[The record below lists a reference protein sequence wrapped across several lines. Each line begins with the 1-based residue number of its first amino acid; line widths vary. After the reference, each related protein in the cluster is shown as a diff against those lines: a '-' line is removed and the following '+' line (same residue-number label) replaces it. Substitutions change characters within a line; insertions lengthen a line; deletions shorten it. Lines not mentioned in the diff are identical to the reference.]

1 LFDFLSGQ
9 RSRAPGAL
17 QAAGLEWAY
26 RMALEPKRLGWRYAT
41 TNVTAALA
49 MARSARGGVN

>member
-1 LFDFLSGQ
+1 LFDFLSGR
-9 RSRAPGAL
+9 RSRAPQAL

-41 TNVTAALA
+41 TNVAAAMA
-49 MARSARGGVN
+49 MARSSRGH

>member
-1 LFDFLSGQ
+1 LFDFLSGV
-9 RSRAPGAL
+9 RSRAPSTM
-17 QAAGLEWAY
+17 QKAGLEWAY

-49 MARSARGGVN
+49 MARNSHGPI